1 MCGPFRMNTGS
12 LHVDSSRL
20 CSVCL
25 FPLLTHSAVYLCC
38 VAKINLSYDYDHMLS
53 LMNSSIDTLNVR
65 VVVELRSALE
75 VITLSGVTTVPH
87 NMYIELA
94 IK

>member
-1 MCGPFRMNTGS
+1 
-12 LHVDSSRL
+12 
-20 CSVCL
+20 
-25 FPLLTHSAVYLCC
+25 
-38 VAKINLSYDYDHMLS
+38 MLS

-65 VVVELRSALE
+65 VVMELLSALE